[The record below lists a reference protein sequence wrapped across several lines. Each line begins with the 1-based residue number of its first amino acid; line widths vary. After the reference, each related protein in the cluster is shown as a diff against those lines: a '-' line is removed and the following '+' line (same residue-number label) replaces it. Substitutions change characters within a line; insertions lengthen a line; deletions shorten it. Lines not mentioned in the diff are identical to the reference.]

1 MSLMVVGLIG
11 SASAATDYMNI
22 TKVQAD
28 GANTRVSFE
37 RGYDDH
43 VLMTG
48 DYIFTN
54 KPTMQELVNKVA
66 MRCDSNI
73 AVSTK
78 LASTTAVK
86 GKVQDFA
93 MDRYNAYQAKGL
105 AGYLIELARQMDLMK

>member
-1 MSLMVVGLIG
+1 MSLMVLGLIG

-37 RGYDDH
+37 RSYDDH
-43 VLMTG
+43 LLMSG
-48 DYIFTN
+48 DFIFEN
-54 KPTMQELVNKVA
+54 RPSMQELVNKVA

-73 AVSTK
+73 TTMTK

-86 GKVQDFA
+86 GLVGDFA
-93 MDRYNAYQAKGL
+93 MARYEAFQKKGL
-105 AGYLIELARQMDLMK
+105 AGYLVELARQMDLMK

>member
-1 MSLMVVGLIG
+1 MSLMVLGLIG
-11 SASAATDYMNI
+11 SASAATDYMSI

-28 GANTRVSFE
+28 GANTRISFE

-43 VLMTG
+43 VLMIG
-48 DYIFTN
+48 DFLFEN

-73 AVSTK
+73 TVNTK
-78 LASTTAVK
+78 LASTTLVK

-93 MDRYNAYQAKGL
+93 MARYEAFQKKGL
-105 AGYLIELARQMDLMK
+105 AGYLVELAVQMDLMK